1 MVFSWEY
8 YSKSFRNGTCCNIF
22 WYHWYVNMLNRVL
35 NRREQH
41 WRKGKRRYTIFFP
54 LVLSLMSKLGFVLAL
69 TSKIFSRWG
78 SWGRWLLVSQTCWR
92 WRKRPGLPEIPR
104 HAKRARQFYRN
115 KTQRCNRRPGS
126 LDKKT
131 LSLNSVT
138 CSEEETNVAWDRME
152 NWNMQLWKQF
162 NFSRQK
168 THGFSNRLERKG
180 QNCPWIHTTLWYLLL
195 FKIASSQP
203 LEIEIIQKSIVRV
216 QNCPDITILNSLF
229 DYCLFVFSLA
239 IHDVC
244 FLRWLLLVALFKDDL
259 LADQI

>member
-69 TSKIFSRWG
+69 TSKTFSRWG

-115 KTQRCNRRPGS
+115 KTQRCNRRPGLPDQS
-126 LDKKT
+126 QP
-131 LSLNSVT
+131 
-138 CSEEETNVAWDRME
+138 ETWLRSKQNCKLRSILCVA
-152 NWNMQLWKQF
+152 
-162 NFSRQK
+162 RQK
-168 THGFSNRLERKG
+168 DIQLKFSDMLGGGDHLCLRSGEILKQRKG
-180 QNCPWIHTTLWYLLL
+180 QNCP
-195 FKIASSQP
+195 
-203 LEIEIIQKSIVRV
+203 
-216 QNCPDITILNSLF
+216 
-229 DYCLFVFSLA
+229 
-239 IHDVC
+239 
-244 FLRWLLLVALFKDDL
+244 
-259 LADQI
+259 